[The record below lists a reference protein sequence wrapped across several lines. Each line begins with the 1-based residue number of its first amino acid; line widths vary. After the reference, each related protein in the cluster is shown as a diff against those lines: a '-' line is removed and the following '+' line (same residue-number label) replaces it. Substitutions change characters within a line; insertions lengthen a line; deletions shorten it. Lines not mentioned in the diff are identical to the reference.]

1 MDVTMIAYIPEAA
14 PPAQTQKPAGGN
26 VALSGEESGGFAA
39 VFAGLAT
46 ETFKGGGEQKTAD
59 DRPGDMPGTS
69 PGMLAGMMPGMWSF
83 VPLMPPVMNAGQAQP
98 AEGTG
103 AIAPLTAAGPQAIT
117 QLDAAR
123 GQTLP
128 DAQAALPMTADA
140 DLVSQMSG
148 QNGQG
153 GQTAPLP
160 PTADA
165 ALTPAPPDKQLAQ
178 AANPTADAD
187 AAMPAF
193 PVTKV
198 TVAAPPPVTAP
209 ARQTVDCLP
218 QQQAPLP
225 APPQAVATAAKPQQ
239 AATTGRQ
246 AEETPKGETVATVPA
261 AAATATPV
269 TGASAAGELDVAGDG
284 ETALTTADDTAPA
297 PPRQAPA
304 ETATAT
310 GFAALVEQQANPA
323 DRVAADTAQTAQRP
337 AGPDPNNVAGQIVDH
352 ARLITRAENNE
363 MVIKL
368 KPEHLGELTL
378 KIAVENGTVRA
389 TFHTPNAE
397 VRSAIEASLPQL
409 RHDMANQGLKVDYVG
424 VYASLDHFFAND
436 QRHAPQQQ
444 QLNTVR
450 RPSGE
455 EPYTATAAAIA
466 ALPNTPTSSGGIDY
480 RV

>member
-1 MDVTMIAYIPEAA
+1 
-14 PPAQTQKPAGGN
+14 
-26 VALSGEESGGFAA
+26 
-39 VFAGLAT
+39 
-46 ETFKGGGEQKTAD
+46 
-59 DRPGDMPGTS
+59 
-69 PGMLAGMMPGMWSF
+69 
-83 VPLMPPVMNAGQAQP
+83 
-98 AEGTG
+98 
-103 AIAPLTAAGPQAIT
+103 
-117 QLDAAR
+117 
-123 GQTLP
+123 
-128 DAQAALPMTADA
+128 MTADA

-436 QRHAPQQQ
+436 QRHAPHAA
-444 QLNTVR
+444 QLTRVR

-455 EPYTATAAAIA
+455 ETYTERPAAIEMPA
-466 ALPNTPTSSGGIDY
+466 PNPRRLPRDRLSSLAQRVTKGASYDHPTTIGSTVGSTKKDNTTLGKDDFRICLSPNSVIRPDVAEEDKSSSRRWPSSPAWSSSSI
-480 RV
+480 